1 MKVHTKIVIDLNTNL
16 VMEDEFFE
24 YEGLIS
30 SCDPVTATVAA
41 VGGSLV
47 SGYLGSESAEDAAYA
62 QSQAST
68 NATAE
73 QRRQFNLM
81 RSDTAPYREAGSAAI
96 GRLGG
101 LYGLPGYDSAS
112 PESILSQTPGYQ
124 FRLSEGNK
132 ALDRFQSAG
141 RITGGRALKEAMRYG
156 QDYASGEY
164 GNYLQGLFNL
174 TGQGSS
180 SVNTA
185 TQAGQNAAS
194 NIGQY
199 NLAAG
204 QGQAAGAIGGASA
217 WNNAIQGGL
226 QNYMT
231 LSMYNDLNS
240 RFKSPVG
247 YTRTLGTGMGS
258 GGYGYAPD

>member
-1 MKVHTKIVIDLNTNL
+1 MKVHTEIVYQFTNSGELEL
-16 VMEDEFFE
+16 VKDEFFD
-24 YEGLIS
+24 YEGPVA
-30 SCDPVTATVAA
+30 SCDPVTATI
-41 VGGSLV
+41 GGSV
-47 SGYLGSESAEDAAYA
+47 ASGALGAYA
-62 QSQAST
+62 SGKAADAQEAAAQM
-68 NATAE
+68 ATEE
-73 QRRQFNLM
+73 QRRQFDLM
-81 RSDTAPYREAGSAAI
+81 RSDTAPYRQAGSAAI

-101 LYGLPGYDSAS
+101 LYGLPGYDSVDPTS
-112 PESILSQTPGYQ
+112 TLQQTPGYQ
-124 FRLSEGNK
+124 FRLSQGQQ
-132 ALDRFQSAG
+132 ALDRLQSAG
-141 RITGGRALKEAMRYG
+141 RSTGGKAIKEAMRYG

-180 SVNTA
+180 AVNTA
-185 TQAGQNAAS
+185 TNAGQNATN

-199 NLAAG
+199 QMGAG
-204 QGQAAGAIGGASA
+204 NASAQGYMGQAGA

>member
-1 MKVHTKIVIDLNTNL
+1 M
-16 VMEDEFFE
+16 
-24 YEGLIS
+24 S
-30 SCDPVTATVAA
+30 VAA
-41 VGGSLV
+41 AVAGGSLI
-47 SGYLGSESAEDAAYA
+47 SGVLGDRASSRAASA
-62 QSQAST
+62 QQASAQM
-68 NATAE
+68 ATEE
-73 QRRQFNLM
+73 QRRQFDLM
-81 RSDTAPYREAGSAAI
+81 RSDTEPYRMAGSAAV

-112 PESILSQTPGYQ
+112 PESILSQVPGYQ
-124 FRLSEGNK
+124 FRLGEGNK
-132 ALDRFQSAG
+132 ALDRFQSSG
-141 RITGGRALKEAMRYG
+141 RITGGRALKEALRYN

-180 SVNTA
+180 AVNTA
-185 TQAGQNAAS
+185 TNAGQNASS

-199 NLAAG
+199 QLGAGNAAAQG
-204 QGQAAGAIGGASA
+204 YMGQAGA

-247 YTRTLGTGMGS
+247 YTRTPGTGIGS